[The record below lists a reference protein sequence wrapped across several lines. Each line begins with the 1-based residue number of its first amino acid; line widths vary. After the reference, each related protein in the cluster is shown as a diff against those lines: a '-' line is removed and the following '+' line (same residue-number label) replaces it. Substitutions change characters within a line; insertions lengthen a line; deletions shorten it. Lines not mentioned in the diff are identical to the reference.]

1 MGLAVDNNVHAVEK
15 CPMVVGAGLPAVA
28 APLYA
33 AGGIDIAG
41 TFARDRAGYVL
52 AGAGLGA
59 VAGSAAPLGGGRGAL
74 VGAAAGLLV
83 ATGLGRR
90 RSRSILRGV
99 AAPFPADVVGETL
112 RVMEL
117 NVHGGM
123 GGPNKFFAT
132 PKTLAHLAETIKREN
147 PDIVLLQELDR
158 FAARSNFTDTL
169 DQLVKRLRPDG
180 AVMTPAIDK
189 GTGRLE
195 GTGIL
200 TFGGTTI
207 TDARG
212 LRIGDALG
220 DDAARRLR
228 ATIDAWAGVIT
239 PKFGGGKL
247 PFGGVIEY
255 QPRVATDVLVRTA
268 AGNHIRVLSG
278 HFSPPHHGIDE
289 PRRQVDPVVET
300 LGTWTGPTLFG
311 ADFNVRDGSPDFAR
325 EHEVFGAAGMAE
337 ATAGAPPNSD
347 RVYVSAH
354 FTAAN
359 PRKLVTPE
367 GGVPASDHAPV
378 TVELTLQPGAGV
390 QLPVPGRPREH
401 DGQGS

>member
-1 MGLAVDNNVHAVEK
+1 MGLSVDNNVHAVKK
-15 CPMVVGAGLPAVA
+15 CPVLVGPDLPAVA
-28 APLYA
+28 APIYA
-33 AGGIDIAG
+33 AGGIDTVG
-41 TFARDRAGYVL
+41 TYARDRAVVALGGAGVGAL
-52 AGAGLGA
+52 LAPAARISRRSGALLGAGAGT
-59 VAGSAAPLGGGRGAL
+59 
-74 VGAAAGLLV
+74 LV
-83 ATGLGRR
+83 AVRTGHR
-90 RSRSILRGV
+90 RSRSVLRGV
-99 AAPFPADVVGETL
+99 ADPHPTEVAAETL
-112 RVMEL
+112 RVMEF

-132 PKTLAHLAETIKREN
+132 PKTLGHLADTIRRED

-158 FAARSNFTDTL
+158 FAVRSNFTDTL
-169 DQLVKRLRPDG
+169 AQLVKRLRPGG

-200 TFGGTTI
+200 TFNGATI

-220 DDAARRLR
+220 DDAARRLK
-228 ATIDAWAGVIT
+228 ATLDAWSGLVSAKLGQR
-239 PKFGGGKL
+239 KL

-255 QPRVATDVLVRTA
+255 QPRVATDVMVRTA

-300 LGTWTGPTLFG
+300 LGTWTGPTILG
-311 ADFNVRDGSPDFAR
+311 ADFNVRDGSPEFAK
-325 EHEVFGAAGMAE
+325 EHEVFGAAGFTE
-337 ATAGAPPNSD
+337 ATAGAPQNSD
-347 RVYVSAH
+347 RVYVSGH
-354 FTAAN
+354 FTATN

-367 GGVPASDHAPV
+367 GAVPASDHAPV
-378 TVELTLQPGAGV
+378 TVELTLHPT
-390 QLPVPGRPREH
+390 
-401 DGQGS
+401 S

>member
-1 MGLAVDNNVHAVEK
+1 MGLSVDNNVHAVK
-15 CPMVVGAGLPAVA
+15 RCPVVVGPALPAVA
-28 APLYA
+28 APVHA
-33 AGGIDIAG
+33 VGGIDTAG
-41 TFARDRAGYVL
+41 IYARERLGYVL
-52 AGAGLGA
+52 AGAAVGAVLGPAARIDRSRGAILGA
-59 VAGSAAPLGGGRGAL
+59 VGGTLIASRVGRHRAGS
-74 VGAAAGLLV
+74 V
-83 ATGLGRR
+83 
-90 RSRSILRGV
+90 LRGV
-99 AAPFPADVVGETL
+99 AEPAPAPVSAETL
-112 RVMEL
+112 LVMEF

-132 PKTLAHLAETIKREN
+132 PTTLAHLADTIQREN
-147 PDIVLLQELDR
+147 PDVVLLQELDR

-169 DQLVKRLRPDG
+169 SQLVKRLQPSG

-200 TFGGTTI
+200 TFNGTTI

-228 ATIDAWAGVIT
+228 ATIDAWSGVVT
-239 PKFGGGKL
+239 TKLGRRKL

-255 QPRVATDVLVRTA
+255 QPRVATDVMVRTA
-268 AGNHIRVLSG
+268 AGNYIRVLSG

-300 LGTWTGPTLFG
+300 LGTWTGPTIFG
-311 ADFNVRDGSPDFAR
+311 ADFNIRDGSPEFSK
-325 EHEVFGAAGMAE
+325 EHEVFGAAGFTE
-337 ATAGAPPNSD
+337 ATAGAPQNSD

-359 PRKLVTPE
+359 TRKLVTPE
-367 GGVPASDHAPV
+367 SGVPASDHAPV
-378 TVELTLQPGAGV
+378 TVELTLHATP
-390 QLPVPGRPREH
+390 
-401 DGQGS
+401 